1 MRIKLIGAAA
11 AVALIGASGLA
22 AAQTVK
28 IGYMN
33 TMTGGLGI
41 FGKHGKDGWDLALD
55 HLGGKLGG
63 LEVEMVYGDDQV
75 KPDVG
80 RQVVDKF
87 LKKDRV
93 EIIAGITWSNVRA
106 AVQRPVT
113 RAKKILIS
121 TNAGWSGMAGKDC
134 SAYFFS
140 TSWNNDQVPEAMGQL
155 MNQENLSNVFLIS
168 ANYQAGKDMLTGF
181 ERFYKGKVAGR
192 ILYRLGQT
200 DFQAEISQIRAIKP
214 AALFGFIP
222 GPMGVAFMKQYRAAG
237 LHETIP
243 FYSVFTINHLS
254 LAGHGANAIGTYTT
268 AYWDLSSKRPDNVR
282 FINDFKKKYGYHP
295 SIFAAQAYDAPFLI
309 DAGIKAA
316 GGDVSN
322 KKAMIEGMAKVT
334 YLPTKGKFRYNVNH
348 IPIQN
353 FYKREVVADASGN
366 PEIVTRSVVL
376 HDHKDAYYKQC
387 SAKKMKP

>member
-1 MRIKLIGAAA
+1 MRLKLIGAAA
-11 AVALIGASGLA
+11 AIALIGAPGFA
-22 AAQTVK
+22 AGQSVK
-28 IGYMN
+28 IGYIN
-33 TMTGGLGI
+33 SMTGGLGI
-41 FGKHGKDGWDLALD
+41 FGKHAKDGWDLALD
-55 HLGGKLGG
+55 HHGGKLGG
-63 LEVEMVYGDDQV
+63 LKVDMVYGDSQV
-75 KPDVG
+75 KPDVA

-93 EIIAGITWSNVRA
+93 EIVAGITWSNVLA

-113 RAKKILIS
+113 RSKKILIS
-121 TNAGWSGMAGKDC
+121 TNAGWSGMAGKQC

-155 MNQENLSNVFLIS
+155 VNNENLKNVFLIS

-181 ERFYKGKVAGR
+181 ERFYKNTVAGR

-200 DFQAEISQIRAIKP
+200 DFQAEISQIRAVKP

-222 GPMGVAFMKQYRAAG
+222 GPMGIAFMKQYRAAG
-237 LHETIP
+237 LHKTIP

-254 LAGHGANAIGTYTT
+254 LAGHGKNAIGTFTT
-268 AYWDLSSKRPDNVR
+268 AYWDLSSKRPDNLR

-322 KKAMIEGMAKVT
+322 KKAMIKGMEKVT
-334 YLPTKGKFRYNVNH
+334 YLPTKGKFRYNTNH

-376 HDHKDAYYKQC
+376 RDHKDAYYTQC
-387 SAKKMKP
+387 PAKNMRP

>member
-1 MRIKLIGAAA
+1 MRLKLIGAAA
-11 AVALIGASGLA
+11 AIALIGAPGFA
-22 AAQTVK
+22 AGQSVK
-28 IGYMN
+28 IGYIN
-33 TMTGGLGI
+33 SMTGGLGI
-41 FGKHGKDGWDLALD
+41 FGKHAKDGWDLALD
-55 HLGGKLGG
+55 HHGGKLGG
-63 LEVEMVYGDDQV
+63 LKVDMVYGDSQV
-75 KPDVG
+75 KPDVA

-93 EIIAGITWSNVRA
+93 EIVAGITWSNVLA

-113 RAKKILIS
+113 RSKKILIS
-121 TNAGWSGMAGKDC
+121 TNAGWSGMAGKQC

-155 MNQENLSNVFLIS
+155 VNNENLKNVFLIS

-181 ERFYKGKVAGR
+181 ERFYKNRVAGR

-200 DFQAEISQIRAIKP
+200 DFQAEISQIRAVKP

-222 GPMGVAFMKQYRAAG
+222 GPMGIAFMKQYRAAG
-237 LHETIP
+237 LHKTIP

-254 LAGHGANAIGTYTT
+254 LAGHGKNAIGTFTT
-268 AYWDLSSKRPDNVR
+268 AYWDLSSKRPDNLR

-322 KKAMIEGMAKVT
+322 KKAMIKGMEKVT
-334 YLPTKGKFRYNVNH
+334 YLPTKGKFRYNTNH

-376 HDHKDAYYKQC
+376 RDHKDAYYTQC
-387 SAKKMKP
+387 PAKNMRP